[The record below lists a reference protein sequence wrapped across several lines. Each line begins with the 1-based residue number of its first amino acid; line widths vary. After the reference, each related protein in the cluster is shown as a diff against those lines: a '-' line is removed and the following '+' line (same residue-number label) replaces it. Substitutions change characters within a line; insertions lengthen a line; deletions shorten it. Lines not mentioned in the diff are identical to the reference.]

1 MESKNLKIAAL
12 VLLSIVAA
20 FILFQVV
27 SKTIEEETIREKA
40 RAEARAKVVEKIVEK
55 AVERKA
61 EFEVDIQSCIDKG
74 GVPVRT
80 LFTGRLKRCDFPKGK
95 Q

>member
-1 MESKNLKIAAL
+1 MESKSLKIAAL
-12 VLLSIVAA
+12 ALLGIVAA
-20 FILFQVV
+20 FLLFQVV
-27 SKTIEEETIREKA
+27 SKEIEAEQARQKA
-40 RAEARAKVVEKIVEK
+40 RAEARAKTIGKIIDK
-55 AVERKA
+55 AIERKV
-61 EFEVDIQSCIDKG
+61 EFEIDIQSCIDKG